1 MTSLA
6 AIARAMGGEVRGH
19 RACFPTPGHS
29 EHDRGSTAELVDN
42 APDGVLVKSYNGG
55 DPIAIKDRLRA
66 AGVLPQRGTGDSW
79 RCMGTYEFRDEGG
92 ALLYRTERLE
102 HSSKPKRYVV
112 RLPDGSTKMGAT
124 RRVLY
129 RLPELLAADPADTV
143 FLTEGERKADKLASW
158 GLAATAFAFGAK
170 SWRKDYARHL
180 AGRHVVIL
188 PDNDDEGR
196 SMAETA
202 RRDIKAAGGKV
213 TILALPGLPAKGDIM
228 DWSGDR
234 SALLDL
240 VAAAGAEPGR
250 ASLRQGAT
258 IDGAELLD
266 DVLAFYRRFVAF
278 PSPHSAVACALWAA
292 HAHAMDCWDSTP
304 RLAFLSPEPGS
315 GKSRALEIAELL
327 VPRPVQAVNVSP
339 AYLFRKVA
347 DPDGRP
353 TILHDEIDTVFGP
366 KVRRDVE
373 ETRGLLNAGHR
384 RGAMTGRCKMVGKAV
399 ETEEIEAYCA
409 VALAGLG
416 DLPDTVA
423 SRAVIVRMRRRAPG
437 ERVEPYRRRNHQPGG
452 AHLCKRLGQWAN
464 VNASV
469 LASARPDMPS
479 GVEDRAA
486 DVWEPLLAIADTA
499 GGDWPKLARDA
510 AEALVCEARETP
522 ATLGVRLLA
531 DIRAAFGDAEQLAS
545 AELLDALNRLE
556 EAPWGDLRGKPLDS
570 RRLARMLRPYNV
582 SPETIRTA
590 TGTPKGYKRQAL
602 WDAWQRYLP
611 ATPSERKTGATSATS
626 EWAASLGNQRHGNAA
641 VADVADVADVGAKGA
656 SACARC
662 AGVGCKWCEA
672 AE

>member
-6 AIARAMGGEVRGH
+6 AVAKAMGGEIRGD

-29 EHDRGSTAELVDN
+29 ELDRGSTAELIDG

-55 DPIAIKDRLRA
+55 DPMVIKDRLRE
-66 AGVLPQRGTGDSW
+66 AGVLSQRETSEGW
-79 RCMGTYEFRDEGG
+79 RCTGTYEFRDEGRT
-92 ALLYRTERLE
+92 LLYRTERLE
-102 HSSKPKRYVV
+102 HPSKPKRYLAK
-112 RLPDGSTKMGAT
+112 LPDGSTKIGNV

-129 RLPELLAADPADTV
+129 RFPELLASDPGDAV
-143 FLTEGERKADKLASW
+143 FLAEGERKAHKLAGW
-158 GLAATAFAFGAK
+158 GLVATAFAFGAK

-196 SMAETA
+196 AMAERA
-202 RRDIKAAGGKV
+202 RRDIEAAGGKV
-213 TILALPGLPAKGDIM
+213 TTLALPGLPPKGDIM

-240 VAAAGAEPGR
+240 VADARLQPAAPSTFQVRE
-250 ASLRQGAT
+250 
-258 IDGAELLD
+258 IDGAGLLD
-266 DVLAFYRRFVAF
+266 EVLVFYRRFVAF
-278 PSPHSAVACALWAA
+278 PSPHAAVACALWAA

-384 RGAMTGRCKMVGKAV
+384 RGAMTGRCKMVGKNV

-437 ERVEPYRRRNHQPGG
+437 ERVEPYRRRSHQPDG
-452 AHLCKRLGQWAN
+452 AHICERLAQWAET
-464 VNASV
+464 NAAA
-469 LASARPDMPS
+469 LARVRPDMPL

-486 DVWEPLLAIADTA
+486 DVWEPLLAIADIA
-499 GGDWPKLARDA
+499 GGEWPKLARDA
-510 AEALVCEARETP
+510 AEALVGEARETP

-531 DIRAAFGDAEQLAS
+531 DIRAAFGDAVQLSS
-545 AELLDALNRLE
+545 AELLDALNGLE

-570 RRLARMLRPYNV
+570 RRLARMLRPYEV
-582 SPETIRTA
+582 YPEGIRTA
-590 TGTPKGYKRQAL
+590 TGTPKGYKREAL

-611 ATPSERKTGATSATS
+611 AISLESETCATSATPGLK
-626 EWAASLGNQRHGNAA
+626 ANIDDPRDGGAS
-641 VADVADVADVGAKGA
+641 VADVAVVADLGARGW
-656 SACARC
+656 ACARC
-662 AGVGCKWCEA
+662 AGVGCEWCEVNG
-672 AE
+672 